1 MKYLYIL
8 IVAFIVQ
15 GCTIF
20 GIQTYE
26 TPQYE
31 VMIDEQPYELRK
43 YEPYTVAEVTIYDDD
58 IDEAQ
63 RRGFRILAD
72 YIFGKNIARNSSH
85 RRARMKEGEV
95 YKSNEEIDM
104 TGPVM
109 LDANESI
116 QMTGPVL
123 LDLNDQIVVR
133 GPADVVSMITPDEMV
148 EFEVDIQQKWTMSF
162 SLPAKYTLNTA
173 PIPKSSG
180 VRLREREGELV
191 VTRRFSNFVSK
202 EKVEDLGS
210 GLLSWANA
218 KGLVIEGSVRI
229 ARYDPMW
236 TIPFLRR
243 NEIHLSVKM

>member
-8 IVAFIVQ
+8 IAAFIVQ
-15 GCTIF
+15 GCSIF
-20 GIQTYE
+20 GVHQYE
-26 TPQYE
+26 MPQYE

-72 YIFGKNIARNSSH
+72 YIFGKNIARNSPH
-85 RRARMKEGEV
+85 RRARMKEGDV

-162 SLPAKYTLNTA
+162 SLPAKYTLNNA
-173 PIPKSSG
+173 PIPKSSA
-180 VRLREREGELV
+180 VRLREKESELV
-191 VTRRFSNFVSK
+191 ITRRFSNFVSK

-210 GLLSWANA
+210 GLLAWANE